1 MNVIYLCT
9 RRGQLHPSACSNHSR
24 PPCNYLQFVVTL
36 DVLLK
41 DAIDYVF
48 RFTRGFV
55 DLGTVVIALL
65 VVPSPPPPLSM
76 GGEGDD
82 SVANSE
88 FNLVGLPEIK
98 NGSLGLVREGSVGV
112 LFDTV
117 GGVLFH
123 FRYSRVATLLK
134 ETVFSMKVTS

>member
-1 MNVIYLCT
+1 
-9 RRGQLHPSACSNHSR
+9 
-24 PPCNYLQFVVTL
+24 
-36 DVLLK
+36 
-41 DAIDYVF
+41 
-48 RFTRGFV
+48 
-55 DLGTVVIALL
+55 
-65 VVPSPPPPLSM
+65 M

-88 FNLVGLPEIK
+88 FNLVCLPEIK

-112 LFDTV
+112 FFDTV